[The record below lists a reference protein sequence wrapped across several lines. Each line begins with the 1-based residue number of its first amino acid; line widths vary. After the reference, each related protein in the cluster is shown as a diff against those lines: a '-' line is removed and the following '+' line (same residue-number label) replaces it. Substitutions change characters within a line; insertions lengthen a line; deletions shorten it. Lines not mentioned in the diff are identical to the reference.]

1 MFKLKSRSKNTYLR
15 NPIKSSTHQQ
25 LSNYRFTDCIGRG
38 NFGDVYKAY
47 DLKQGRNVA
56 IKSINLEMSED
67 EIPILLQELSLLRSL
82 RHRNITQWYSTF
94 IIDVSMLI
102 VMEYCS
108 EGSCAD
114 LLKFNRNGV
123 EECVLSY
130 IMKNTLQGLK
140 YLHEMDIIHRDVKAA
155 NILITNKREI
165 KLADFGVSGQMDG
178 MKGKK
183 TFVGTPYWM
192 APEIIADLRTLR
204 KDRINLER
212 RLIESG
218 LGFRTLYKF
227 WNKKIQEN
235 EYNENLEAQTFNEAM
250 KGSQPIDIDN
260 FEEVEYNE
268 KVDIWSLGITLIE
281 LGTGK
286 IPNHEKEPLKAIFEI
301 PKSEPPRL
309 PNKASY
315 YLKEFSMACLSKDPT
330 IRPSATELLKFKF
343 ITKTR
348 LRSNSL
354 AILSGHEYKLKRRK
368 PKYDL
373 QFETINHGSSVDWN
387 LELTSIKKENLPLSP
402 LESNQNPKLS
412 YYTDSMFSQDSS
424 KEVTSDNIFNISG
437 HNYLKNEQTANTSPL
452 ALSPQRKHPTQ
463 TDIDVEYVT
472 DLINQ
477 VANCSAAQEIATAV
491 RSTGVLN
498 LKELAILPPLSRPFV
513 ILIFIKCNN
522 VLLSSSLTPGLHS
535 SLKEMIQRSTIFKNL
550 MYKVSYTD
558 VCERDVSFE
567 VQLLDELYDIPTIED
582 LFVSA
587 VEQDSINR
595 LRMST
600 LNRVSISIEISTSN
614 FRDYWG
620 NGSIVQD
627 LNFIMFH
634 NFQMLEF
641 LLPLCFSYVTRN
653 TYGATKPLLPLLIQ
667 TCLKSEETRIIEQR
681 ALLSGILKSLLCSPT
696 WVQHVNSWHHGKI
709 KRLTGEPSGFTVCWF
724 VPPFP

>member
-15 NPIKSSTHQQ
+15 NPINSSTHQQ

-235 EYNENLEAQTFNEAM
+235 EYNENSEAQTFNEAM

-343 ITKTR
+343 IT
-348 LRSNSL
+348 S
-354 AILSGHEYKLKRRK
+354 H
-368 PKYDL
+368 
-373 QFETINHGSSVDWN
+373 
-387 LELTSIKKENLPLSP
+387 SI
-402 LESNQNPKLS
+402 
-412 YYTDSMFSQDSS
+412 
-424 KEVTSDNIFNISG
+424 
-437 HNYLKNEQTANTSPL
+437 
-452 ALSPQRKHPTQ
+452 
-463 TDIDVEYVT
+463 
-472 DLINQ
+472 
-477 VANCSAAQEIATAV
+477 
-491 RSTGVLN
+491 
-498 LKELAILPPLSRPFV
+498 
-513 ILIFIKCNN
+513 
-522 VLLSSSLTPGLHS
+522 
-535 SLKEMIQRSTIFKNL
+535 
-550 MYKVSYTD
+550 
-558 VCERDVSFE
+558 
-567 VQLLDELYDIPTIED
+567 
-582 LFVSA
+582 
-587 VEQDSINR
+587 
-595 LRMST
+595 
-600 LNRVSISIEISTSN
+600 
-614 FRDYWG
+614 
-620 NGSIVQD
+620 
-627 LNFIMFH
+627 
-634 NFQMLEF
+634 
-641 LLPLCFSYVTRN
+641 
-653 TYGATKPLLPLLIQ
+653 
-667 TCLKSEETRIIEQR
+667 
-681 ALLSGILKSLLCSPT
+681 
-696 WVQHVNSWHHGKI
+696 
-709 KRLTGEPSGFTVCWF
+709 
-724 VPPFP
+724 

>member
-402 LESNQNPKLS
+402 LGSNQNPKLS

-424 KEVTSDNIFNISG
+424 KEVTSDNIFNILG

-477 VANCSAAQEIATAV
+477 VANCSAAQEIAAAV
-491 RSTGVLN
+491 RSTGAALIQ
-498 LKELAILPPLSRPFV
+498 LARGSTRHCAAFRA
-513 ILIFIKCNN
+513 LIEGLNN
-522 VLLSSSLTPGLHS
+522 V
-535 SLKEMIQRSTIFKNL
+535 
-550 MYKVSYTD
+550 
-558 VCERDVSFE
+558 
-567 VQLLDELYDIPTIED
+567 
-582 LFVSA
+582 
-587 VEQDSINR
+587 
-595 LRMST
+595 
-600 LNRVSISIEISTSN
+600 
-614 FRDYWG
+614 
-620 NGSIVQD
+620 
-627 LNFIMFH
+627 
-634 NFQMLEF
+634 
-641 LLPLCFSYVTRN
+641 
-653 TYGATKPLLPLLIQ
+653 
-667 TCLKSEETRIIEQR
+667 
-681 ALLSGILKSLLCSPT
+681 
-696 WVQHVNSWHHGKI
+696 
-709 KRLTGEPSGFTVCWF
+709 
-724 VPPFP
+724 